1 VVAVYC
7 VRAARG
13 VVCKLR
19 LSTVLGAAWLRRHAE
34 QACPDVRELQ
44 KKVDILM
51 ANFDATQQVR
61 CWPGAASLFL
71 LGCEAL
77 TTHVEQSKHQARA
90 GAAKTDADGFTLV
103 TGKRRRRM
111 GDTDDV
117 GGLTSSATGEKRRRK
132 KGPMELSNF
141 YRFQVRESKR
151 DRRWPLVPRCAMVGD
166 SRACRIVP
174 ELALLRAKFEEDKER
189 IRRLQASRPFRPHR

>member
-1 VVAVYC
+1 MYVLPGVWC
-7 VRAARG
+7 VNCGLARCLVQHG
-13 VVCKLR
+13 C
-19 LSTVLGAAWLRRHAE
+19 G
-34 QACPDVRELQ
+34 
-44 KKVDILM
+44 
-51 ANFDATQQVR
+51 ATQNKRAPTSASSKRRWTSSWQTLTLRSR
-61 CWPGAASLFL
+61 CVAGRVLPGLFL
-71 LGCEAL
+71 LVCEAL